1 MKIKHGQQ
9 ELEVDP
15 VAVTKAEEPW
25 CEYVLA
31 DGTKIRIKHVLGAIF
46 RAKDAFTDS
55 GEPLY
60 ITRSQNVVIASE
72 VPENLKR
79 EV

>member
-1 MKIKHGQQ
+1 MKIKYGPQ
-9 ELEVDP
+9 EVEADP
-15 VAVTKAEEPW
+15 VEIVKADEPW

-31 DGTKIRIKHVLGAIF
+31 DGTKIRIKHVLGAVF
-46 RAKDAFTDS
+46 RACDVYNDS

-72 VPENLKR
+72 VPDDLKQ
-79 EV
+79 EG

>member
-1 MKIKHGQQ
+1 MKIKYGSQ
-9 ELEVDP
+9 EVEADP
-15 VAVTKAEEPW
+15 VEIIRADEPW

-46 RAKDAFTDS
+46 RASDTYNDS

-72 VPENLKR
+72 VPDDLKQ
-79 EV
+79 EG